1 MNLTPFSVALAA
13 IALAFSAGCQN
24 SRSARI
30 ERHAELFATLDG
42 FSQSLIRQGLINFG
56 FNDKMVEMA
65 LGEPNRITTA
75 TTEEGS
81 VVFWTYRN
89 YVIQNS
95 EAATIGTSP
104 ANRHVSPVMVSSSVP
119 RGGPSLFSTKAGPSQ
134 ATVALDEGGHVG
146 TLEVKFVEGL
156 VAAAVITR

>member
-1 MNLTPFSVALAA
+1 MNLTPLSVALA
-13 IALAFSAGCQN
+13 ILALAFNAGCQN

-30 ERHAELFATLDG
+30 ERNAELFASLDD

-56 FNDKMVEMA
+56 FNNKMVEMA
-65 LGEPNRITTA
+65 LGEPSRVTT
-75 TTEEGS
+75 TTTDEGK
-81 VVFWTYRN
+81 VEIWTYRN

-104 ANRHVSPVMVSSSVP
+104 ANRHVSPVMVSSAVP
-119 RGGPSLFSTKAGPSQ
+119 RGGPSLFSTKSGPSQ